1 MTTSRRPG
9 ARPAR
14 TSASARASG
23 ARTSGARTSG
33 KTPGNKSNAKK
44 RTAGAR
50 AEQHAPR
57 PRAATPHNRKSGGSP
72 PAGPRRPVGLG
83 VGHPRRR
90 ARILIVATLIVFS
103 LFTAQLLRI
112 QGLDAK
118 GVSEQALQSRLHHT
132 VLPALRGSIVDSNGV
147 VLASSVD
154 RYNVVDDATA
164 TQTYSKRIDG
174 QVVKVGLP
182 GAAIDIADAIGAQP
196 QPILEAMQQALKKQS
211 QFTYLTKNVTP
222 RQWTRI
228 ADLGIPGVTPESS
241 TQRDYP
247 QGTSVAP
254 LIGWVNGSGKGAG
267 GVEQM
272 KQKVLNGT
280 PGEHVY
286 ERSPNGI
293 AIVTGDN
300 KDTPAQNGQNVK
312 LTLDNDLQWYSQ
324 NAIADAVKK
333 SGSLSGEV
341 VVMDTKQNLKAVAS
355 YPSFDNNNVGAAKSG
370 ELQSGPFTQAY
381 EPGSTSKVITM
392 AALLDQHK
400 ATPTTHVVVP
410 PTLTRAGTTFHDAEK
425 HGTEQLTLSGVLS
438 QSSNIGTM
446 LAGSKLPKG
455 TLYHY
460 MRAFGL
466 GQTSGIGYPGES
478 QGVLASYK
486 DWSATQRFTVM
497 FGQGLASTAVQEASV
512 FATVANG
519 GVKEPVKLVKGVGD
533 GDNYTAPSDDRK
545 AKRVIPT
552 TVATQ
557 LTKMMEGVISDT
569 GTAKAAAV
577 KGYSIAG
584 KTGTADRYDP
594 TLGRYSGVTAS
605 FIGFAPAKNPRYIVA
620 VTLQRPRNGEF
631 GGVVAGP
638 VFSKIMGY
646 ALQKGGV
653 PPTGKQAAPYP
664 LTFTTSP
671 RKP

>member
-1 MTTSRRPG
+1 M
-9 ARPAR
+9 
-14 TSASARASG
+14 
-23 ARTSGARTSG
+23 
-33 KTPGNKSNAKK
+33 
-44 RTAGAR
+44 
-50 AEQHAPR
+50 
-57 PRAATPHNRKSGGSP
+57 
-72 PAGPRRPVGLG
+72 
-83 VGHPRRR
+83 
-90 ARILIVATLIVFS
+90 VATLIVFS

-118 GVSEQALQSRLHHT
+118 AVSEDALKSRLRTT
-132 VLPALRGSIVDSNGV
+132 VLPALRGSIVDSNGA

-154 RYNVVDDATA
+154 RYNVTDDPTA
-164 TQTYSKRIDG
+164 TQTYRKRVDG

-182 GAAIDIADAIGAQP
+182 GAAIDIADAIGVEP
-196 QPILEAMQQALKKQS
+196 QPILAAMQQALKKKS

-228 ADLGIPGVTPESS
+228 AALGIPGVNAETS

-254 LIGWVNGSGKGAG
+254 LIGWVDGSGKGGG

-272 KQKVLNGT
+272 QQKELNGT
-280 PGEHVY
+280 PGKHVY
-286 ERSPNGI
+286 ETAPDGTVI
-293 AIVTGDN
+293 ATGDN
-300 KDTPAQNGQNVK
+300 KDTPAQNGQNVQ
-312 LTLDNDLQWYSQ
+312 LTIDNDLQWYSQ
-324 NAIADAVKK
+324 NAIAQAVKS

-341 VVMDTKQNLKAVAS
+341 VIMDTKQNLKAVAS
-355 YPSFDNNNVGAAKSG
+355 YPSFDNNNVGAASAD
-370 ELQSGPFTQAY
+370 ELQSAPFNQAY

-392 AALLDQHK
+392 ASLLDKHK
-400 ATPTTHVVVP
+400 ATPTTHVTVP
-410 PTLTRAGTTFHDAEK
+410 PTLTRAGTTFHDAEV

-466 GQTSGIGYPGES
+466 GQTSGLGYPGES
-478 QGVLASYK
+478 HGVLSSYK

-519 GVKEPVKLVKGVGD
+519 GVKEPVKLIKGLGTNTGNGTD
-533 GDNYTAPSDDRK
+533 YTAPKDSRTS
-545 AKRVIPT
+545 KRVIT
-552 TVATQ
+552 KSTATQ
-557 LTKMMEGVISDT
+557 LTRMMEGVISKT
-569 GTAKAAAV
+569 GTATAAGV

-594 TLGRYSGVTAS
+594 KLGRYNGVTAS
-605 FIGFAPAKNPRYIVA
+605 FIGFAPANNPRYIVA
-620 VTLQRPRNGEF
+620 VTLQHPTKGSTF
-631 GGVVAGP
+631 GGDVAGP
-638 VFSKIMGY
+638 VFSKIMSY

-653 PPTGKQAAPYP
+653 PPTGKQASPYP
-664 LTFTTSP
+664 LTFDASS

>member
-1 MTTSRRPG
+1 MRPSG
-9 ARPAR
+9 
-14 TSASARASG
+14 SARASG
-23 ARTSGARTSG
+23 AKGSGSTAGRGS
-33 KTPGNKSNAKK
+33 TPKK
-44 RTAGAR
+44 RPASGRTTAAR
-50 AEQHAPR
+50 AEQHRSPSR
-57 PRAATPHNRKSGGSP
+57 HETPRAQRAAGSP
-72 PAGPRRPVGLG
+72 PATPRRPVALG

-90 ARILIVATLIVFS
+90 ARFLLVATLIVFS

-118 GVSEQALQSRLHHT
+118 GVSAQALDSRLHRT
-132 VLPALRGSIVDSNGV
+132 VLPALRGSIVDANGV

-164 TQTYSKRIDG
+164 TVTYSKIING
-174 QVVKVGLP
+174 QVVKLGLP
-182 GAAIDIADAIGAQP
+182 GAAIAIADAMGVEP
-196 QPILEAMQQALKKQS
+196 KPILDAMQAALAKKS
-211 QFTYLTKNVTP
+211 QFTYLSKNITP

-228 ADLGIPGVTPESS
+228 AALGIPGISSESS

-254 LIGWVNGSGKGAG
+254 LIGWVDGSGQGGG

-272 KQKVLNGT
+272 EQKVLNGT
-280 PGEHVY
+280 PGQHVY
-286 ERSPNGI
+286 EQSPNGVVI
-293 AIVTGDN
+293 ATGDN
-300 KDTPAQNGQNVK
+300 QDTPAQNGKNVQ
-312 LTLDNDLQWYSQ
+312 LTIDNDLQWYSQ
-324 NAIADAVKK
+324 NAIAAAVKK

-341 VVMDTKQNLKAVAS
+341 VIMDTQQNLKAVAS
-355 YPSFDNNNVGAAKSG
+355 YPSFDNSNLSSATAG
-370 ELQSGPFTQAY
+370 ELQSAPFNQAY

-446 LAGSKLPKG
+446 IAGSKLPKG

-478 QGVLASYK
+478 SGVLAPYQ

-497 FGQGLASTAVQEASV
+497 FGQGLASTAIQEASV

-519 GVKEPVKLVKGVGD
+519 GVKEPVKLIKGTGD
-533 GDNYTAPSDDRK
+533 GTNFTAPTDTRK
-545 AKRVIPT
+545 ATRVIPT
-552 TVATQ
+552 SVAST
-557 LTKMMEGVISDT
+557 LTKMMEGVISNT
-569 GTAKAAAV
+569 GTAKAAGV
-577 KGYSIAG
+577 NGYSIAG

-594 TLGRYSGVTAS
+594 KLGRYNGVTAS
-605 FIGFAPAKNPRYIVA
+605 FIGFAPANNPRYIVA
-620 VTLQRPRNGEF
+620 VTLQHPTIGSQF
-631 GGVVAGP
+631 GGDVAGP
-638 VFSKIMGY
+638 VFSQVMGY
-646 ALQKGGV
+646 ALQHGGV

-664 LTFTTSP
+664 LTFTDTASS